1 MLFPEIDGLGA
12 YLTGNNT
19 DRGTAKNIVAY
30 FRDVMSR
37 IDSRYEEYA
46 VFITFIF
53 RHGLLHQHDPKKFK
67 CGKREFG
74 WIFSVNSG
82 NFPESISRKNHLIWH
97 GDTLCIDMN
106 LFYEDVRNSVEEFI
120 RMVEEGKVNFNGIQS
135 VYYAQHR
142 KLLKKNILEKG
153 KKFVSKKDFQF
164 LKK

>member
-1 MLFPEIDGLGA
+1 
-12 YLTGNNT
+12 
-19 DRGTAKNIVAY
+19 
-30 FRDVMSR
+30 
-37 IDSRYEEYA
+37 
-46 VFITFIF
+46 
-53 RHGLLHQHDPKKFK
+53 
-67 CGKREFG
+67 
-74 WIFSVNSG
+74 
-82 NFPESISRKNHLIWH
+82 
-97 GDTLCIDMN
+97 MN